1 MSNNELVTKKTY
13 SLESSANDIITDALN
28 ETSSEEMK
36 KHIDRFNLELTKKN
50 MLRMVML
57 NNVLDAAQ
65 EEVFT
70 RLMNSSDDMSN
81 KELLEVINTFQTSM
95 EKTSKNMEK
104 VDELPMIELRQQ
116 NVNIN
121 VDNTLDRDSKNK
133 VINVI
138 KELLKNTARP
148 NNSEENII
156 EVESVEEE

>member
-13 SLESSANDIITDALN
+13 SLENSANDIITDALN

-138 KELLKNTARP
+138 KELLKNTTRP
-148 NNSEENII
+148 NNSEGNII